1 MANLKIKNHFR
12 PLRHMG
18 RSILATTFIAT
29 TVSAQTAD
37 VSLPPVTI
45 TSGAGVRPVDLAGFG
60 DYPLKELPMSVMVVD
75 SAQIS
80 ASGSRRLADLARYDA
95 SVTDAYN
102 APGYWDFLSIRG
114 FTLDNRYNYR
124 REGLPINAETSIP
137 LDNKERVEILKGT
150 SGIQAGT
157 SAPGGMVNY
166 MVKRPTNKDLRSAR
180 LEVTSRSSVL
190 AAVDLGGRFG
200 NDGVFGY
207 RLNVAHEDLR
217 PITQHLRGQ
226 RDLLALAADWRV
238 STDSLLQAELEWSH
252 KSQPSQLGYSL
263 LGSTLPAAANP
274 ALNLNNQAW
283 SQPSVFDAL
292 TGSLRWQQNINS
304 DWRWSA
310 QLGSQRLKTH
320 DRLAYGFGCS
330 AENNYDRYCSDGTFD
345 LYDFR
350 SEHEKRTLNAA
361 TLKLQGKVQA
371 AGLSHD
377 LSLGLTHSQL
387 NNRFQMQAYNYV
399 GTGNV
404 QGTQMVPAD
413 PTLTDQN
420 TNRDEK
426 SLELSVQDVIQWTPT
441 LSTWLGMRSTSL
453 ARDSIRTDGSRA
465 THYTAALNTPW
476 LAVHYALDD
485 QKSIYASYG
494 EGLESQVVP
503 NKMSQYVNAG
513 VALAPLKSRQL
524 ELGIK
529 GNQKDMIWQVNAFRI
544 SRPMSNLDACVR
556 LGITPCTGQY
566 DGEAVHTGLEANG
579 QINSGAWRLSG
590 GVTLLDAKR
599 KGSMLEP
606 STNGQRPTN
615 VPTNVLRAQTAWR
628 VPGMAGLE
636 WQTQWQREGNRAVLP
651 DNSIMLPAWN
661 RFDSS
666 VRYAAR
672 MGATATT
679 WTLGIDNLTNHRH
692 WQEAPYQYGHVYLF
706 PAAARTFRLAV
717 QASL

>member
-226 RDLLALAADWRV
+226 RDLLALATDWRV

-371 AGLSHD
+371 
-377 LSLGLTHSQL
+377 
-387 NNRFQMQAYNYV
+387 
-399 GTGNV
+399 
-404 QGTQMVPAD
+404 
-413 PTLTDQN
+413 
-420 TNRDEK
+420 
-426 SLELSVQDVIQWTPT
+426 
-441 LSTWLGMRSTSL
+441 
-453 ARDSIRTDGSRA
+453 
-465 THYTAALNTPW
+465 
-476 LAVHYALDD
+476 
-485 QKSIYASYG
+485 
-494 EGLESQVVP
+494 
-503 NKMSQYVNAG
+503 
-513 VALAPLKSRQL
+513 
-524 ELGIK
+524 
-529 GNQKDMIWQVNAFRI
+529 
-544 SRPMSNLDACVR
+544 
-556 LGITPCTGQY
+556 
-566 DGEAVHTGLEANG
+566 
-579 QINSGAWRLSG
+579 
-590 GVTLLDAKR
+590 
-599 KGSMLEP
+599 
-606 STNGQRPTN
+606 
-615 VPTNVLRAQTAWR
+615 
-628 VPGMAGLE
+628 
-636 WQTQWQREGNRAVLP
+636 
-651 DNSIMLPAWN
+651 
-661 RFDSS
+661 
-666 VRYAAR
+666 
-672 MGATATT
+672 
-679 WTLGIDNLTNHRH
+679 
-692 WQEAPYQYGHVYLF
+692 
-706 PAAARTFRLAV
+706 
-717 QASL
+717 